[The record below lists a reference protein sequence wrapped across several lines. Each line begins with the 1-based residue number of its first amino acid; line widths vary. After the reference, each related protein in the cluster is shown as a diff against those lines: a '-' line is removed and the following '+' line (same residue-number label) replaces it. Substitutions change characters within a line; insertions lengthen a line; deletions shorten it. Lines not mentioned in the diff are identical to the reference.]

1 MFHLSNL
8 NNGTF
13 FFKGFF
19 RQCNIIPW
27 AVDVDLGI
35 FIDDYSSEII
45 PNFEEAGMK
54 LVHKFGQLD
63 DSYELSFKE
72 GDIKVDLFF
81 FYTEGGLMWNGGT
94 QVKTGKKFK

>member
-1 MFHLSNL
+1 MGCS
-8 NNGTF
+8 
-13 FFKGFF
+13 FKGFF

-35 FIDDYSSEII
+35 FIDDYSPEII
-45 PNFEEAGMK
+45 PSFEAAGMK

-63 DSYELSFKE
+63 DSFELSFKE
-72 GDIKVDLFF
+72 SDIKVDLFF
-81 FYTEGGLMWNGGT
+81 FYTEGGIMWNGGT